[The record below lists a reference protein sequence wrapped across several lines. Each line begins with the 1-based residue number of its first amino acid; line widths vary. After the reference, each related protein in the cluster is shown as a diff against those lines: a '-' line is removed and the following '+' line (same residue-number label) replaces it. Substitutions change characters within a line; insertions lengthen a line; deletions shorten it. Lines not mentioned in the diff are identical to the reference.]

1 MVLCCNNAYISDSTI
16 FNKIKKTFW
25 IKGVF
30 WDDTWLAVT
39 WCVM

>member
-1 MVLCCNNAYISDSTI
+1 MVLCCHNAYISHST
-16 FNKIKKTFW
+16 FFDKIKKTVW

>member
-16 FNKIKKTFW
+16 FDKIKKTFW

-30 WDDTWLAVT
+30 RYDAWLAVT